1 MATHDPPDEDGR
13 KYEYVAA
20 KLRDGIRSGEYG
32 ADKLLPPQRLLMKTF
47 DVSRATVSRALD
59 LLKAEGLIASR
70 QGSGAR
76 VLPGAGRAAAPAGH
90 QTGSSAPAFAR
101 PALETLQ
108 PHLQAAFEADDIT
121 MDVFSL
127 TSETMNRQL
136 GAQITRIHD
145 GRIRPRSISLRLM
158 LPDPAIKL
166 AFPVSLHDP
175 DDERPR
181 QRHRATLISCSKS
194 LRHELRTLKRQ
205 RLVHEVSVQIRTVR
219 LTPTSKMYLLNKD
232 LLLEGYYTLEGT
244 DPDPVEGEEQEGTTL
259 NSLGLGA
266 TLFPYSKPD
275 QALKVETAQSF
286 FDSYWDLLAQD
297 ADFGD

>member
-1 MATHDPPDEDGR
+1 MATREPAGEDGR
-13 KYEYVAA
+13 KYEIVAA
-20 KLRDGIRSGEYG
+20 RLREGIGSGEYG
-32 ADKLLPPQRLLMKTF
+32 AGKLLPPQRELRETF
-47 DVSRATVSRALD
+47 EVSRATVTKALD
-59 LLKAEGLIASR
+59 LLKDEGLIESR

-76 VLPGAGRAAAPAGH
+76 VLPAGGRPAG
-90 QTGSSAPAFAR
+90 AVPPAGPATAR

-158 LPDPAIKL
+158 LPDPDIKL

-175 DDERPR
+175 GDERPR
-181 QRHRATLISCSKS
+181 LRHRDTLISCSKS

-205 RLVHEVSVQIRTVR
+205 RLVPAVSVQIRTVR
-219 LTPTSKMYLLNKD
+219 LTPTSKMYLLNND
-232 LLLEGYYTLEGT
+232 LLLEGYYTLEET

-286 FDSYWDLLAQD
+286 FDSYWDLLARD
-297 ADFGD
+297 TDFGD

>member
-1 MATHDPPDEDGR
+1 MATGEPAGEEGR
-13 KYEYVAA
+13 KYEIVAA
-20 KLRDGIRSGEYG
+20 RLREGISGGAYG
-32 ADKLLPPQRLLMKTF
+32 AGKLLPTQRELRDTF
-47 DVSRATVSRALD
+47 QVSRATVTKALK
-59 LLKAEGLIASR
+59 LLIDEGLIESR

-76 VLPGAGRAAAPAGH
+76 VLPAGGRASMAR
-90 QTGSSAPAFAR
+90 QVFAR

-108 PHLQAAFEADDIT
+108 PHLQAAFDADDIT

-145 GRIRPRSISLRLM
+145 GSIRPRSISLRLM
-158 LPDPAIKL
+158 LPDPGIKL

-181 QRHRATLISCSKS
+181 QRHRDTLIQCSKS
-194 LRHELRTLKRQ
+194 LRSELRTLKRQ
-205 RLVHEVSVQIRTVR
+205 RLVPEVSVQIRTVR
-219 LTPTSKMYLLNKD
+219 LTPTSKMYLLNRD

-275 QALKVETAQSF
+275 QALKVETAQTF
-286 FDSYWDLLAQD
+286 FDSYWELLAQD
-297 ADFGD
+297 TDFGD

>member
-1 MATHDPPDEDGR
+1 MATREAAGEDGR

-20 KLRDGIRSGEYG
+20 RLRDGISGGQYRAG
-32 ADKLLPPQRLLMKTF
+32 KLLPRQRELVDIF
-47 DVSRATVSRALD
+47 GVSRATVAKALD
-59 LLKAEGLIASR
+59 LLKDEGLIESR
-70 QGSGAR
+70 QGSGMW
-76 VLPGAGRAAAPAGH
+76 VLPGATTPGAGPVEPA
-90 QTGSSAPAFAR
+90 TAR

-108 PHLQAAFEADDIT
+108 PHLQAAFDADDIT

-158 LPDPAIKL
+158 LPDPGIKL

-181 QRHRATLISCSKS
+181 QRHRDTLIQCSRS
-194 LRHELRTLKRQ
+194 LRSELRTLKRQ
-205 RLVHEVSVQIRTVR
+205 RLVPEVSVQIRTVR

-297 ADFGD
+297 TDFGD

>member
-1 MATHDPPDEDGR
+1 MATRGQAGDSR
-13 KYEYVAA
+13 KYEYVAEELRA
-20 KLRDGIRSGEYG
+20 RIRDGVYPAG
-32 ADKLLPPQRLLMKTF
+32 KLLPTQRQLVDDF
-47 DVSRATVSRALD
+47 DVSRATVTAALR
-59 LLKAEGLIASR
+59 LLRDEGLIESR

-76 VLPGAGRAAAPAGH
+76 VLPTQERSDRLAP
-90 QTGSSAPAFAR
+90 QRPSAPAL
-101 PALETLQ
+101 PALETLR
-108 PHLQAAFEADDIT
+108 PHLQAAFEADHIT

-127 TSETMNRQL
+127 TSETMNRHL

-145 GRIRPRSISLRLM
+145 GVIRPQSISLRLM
-158 LPDPAIKL
+158 VPDPKIRL
-166 AFPVSLHDP
+166 AFPASLADP
-175 DDERPR
+175 EDERPR
-181 QRHRATLISCSKS
+181 QRHRDTLIQCSRS
-194 LRHELRTLKRQ
+194 LRYELRTLKRQ
-205 RLVHEVSVQIRTVR
+205 RLVAEVSVRIRTVP
-219 LTPTSKMYLLNKD
+219 LTPTGKMYLLNRD

-275 QALKVETAQSF
+275 QALKVETAQTF

>member
-1 MATHDPPDEDGR
+1 ML
-13 KYEYVAA
+13 YEIVAA
-20 KLRDGIRSGEYG
+20 RLREDISSGVYRAG
-32 ADKLLPPQRLLMKTF
+32 KLLPPQRELSDTF
-47 DVSRATVSRALD
+47 DVSRATVTKALN
-59 LLKAEGLIASR
+59 LLKDEGLIESR

-76 VLPGAGRAAAPAGH
+76 VLPAGARGTVTEQMAGPRAGQAAGPAAG
-90 QTGSSAPAFAR
+90 PVFAR

-145 GRIRPRSISLRLM
+145 GRIRPRSIALRLM
-158 LPDPAIKL
+158 LPDPGIKL

-181 QRHRATLISCSKS
+181 QRHRDTLIECSQS
-194 LRHELRTLKRQ
+194 LKRELRTLKRQ
-205 RLVHEVSVQIRTVR
+205 RLVPEVSVQIRTVR

>member
-1 MATHDPPDEDGR
+1 MATRELAGEEGR
-13 KYEYVAA
+13 KYEIVAA
-20 KLRDGIRSGEYG
+20 RLREGISGGVYG
-32 ADKLLPPQRLLMKTF
+32 AGKLLPTQRELRDTF
-47 DVSRATVSRALD
+47 QVSRATVTKALK
-59 LLKAEGLIASR
+59 LLIDEGLIESR

-76 VLPGAGRAAAPAGH
+76 VLPAGGRASTA
-90 QTGSSAPAFAR
+90 QQVFAR

-108 PHLQAAFEADDIT
+108 PHLQAAFDADDIT

-145 GRIRPRSISLRLM
+145 GSIRPRSISLRLM
-158 LPDPAIKL
+158 LPDPGIKL

-181 QRHRATLISCSKS
+181 QRHRDTLIQCSKS
-194 LRHELRTLKRQ
+194 LRSELRTLKRQ
-205 RLVHEVSVQIRTVR
+205 RLVPEVSVQIRTVR
-219 LTPTSKMYLLNKD
+219 LTPTSKMYLLNRD

-275 QALKVETAQSF
+275 QALKVETAQTF
-286 FDSYWDLLAQD
+286 FDSYWELLAQD